1 MSFGKKQVLDDV
13 SIEVHSGEI
22 LVLIGPSGC
31 GKSTLLNII
40 AGLVHQTS
48 GEILFD
54 DSEMSNIS
62 VQNRNVAMVFQNYGL
77 YPHMTVEENISFPL
91 TNRKLPQ
98 TEIKQRV
105 SEIASTLH
113 IEDLLEHKPNQIS
126 GGQKQRVAI
135 ARAIIRNPT
144 IFLMDEPLSS
154 LDSNLRTE
162 LRTEIKRICK
172 TLNVPIV
179 YVTHDRD
186 EALSLATRIGVIQ
199 KGRIVQIGNPHDV
212 YAKPN
217 SAFTATFLD
226 PQNMNILNNITIKEL
241 ASTGLIEDIDLDDN
255 PCDIGIRSHDF
266 TISRTTGAS
275 LEIVDYEYHG
285 RDTQT
290 IADLKI
296 SSRQYRV
303 KVDGF
308 LKDGDHVS
316 IDAKNILVFN
326 Q

>member
-1 MSFGKKQVLDDV
+1 MSFGKKQVLEDI

-22 LVLIGPSGC
+22 LVLVGPSGC
-31 GKSTLLNII
+31 GKSTILNII

-54 DSEMSNIS
+54 DLEMSNVS

-77 YPHMTVEENISFPL
+77 YPHMTVKENISFPL
-91 TNRKLPQ
+91 INRKLPQ
-98 TEIKQRV
+98 TEIKQ
-105 SEIASTLH
+105 
-113 IEDLLEHKPNQIS
+113 
-126 GGQKQRVAI
+126 QRVAI

-241 ASTGLIEDIDLDDN
+241 ASIGLIEDVGLDDN